1 VRVALTS
8 FHWPLDPALAEG
20 RDEVTL
26 ARTLYSTPLTL
37 GAAGVPLPG
46 LCSGWSASKDFRR
59 WGFVCRSAP
68 SIAAALRRLAQLRD
82 SPLHWVFADAVVS
95 APSAQILRIRLPFA
109 WRRFPYVL
117 TSVATAPRFLPGPF
131 SLVSGSAKRVVVR
144 RTGLTVVFQ
153 RMPTRAARRAFLQ
166 GDVDEAPVPVG
177 DVAVMKS
184 DRRLR
189 VRTLLGLDLVLL
201 HTPLARL
208 RRAYWETA
216 NRGDY
221 EQLVSGREG
230 SAAYGLV
237 GGEAADPARFRR
249 ALKSIPSLPRAA
261 VRLQVSPDPVLRY
274 GARLLWADWRDV
286 GLGPRL
292 VDANG
297 DATFLRV
304 LAPYAQAEA
313 IPAQLVLGDGVP
325 GRAGLLGALG
335 ATQQT
340 SDLQRL
346 DGNVRSTAIAIPI
359 AWVVDARLVSPR
371 LQGWREDVLGNVDY
385 AAVRSLG
392 SSPRP

>member
-1 VRVALTS
+1 M
-8 FHWPLDPALAEG
+8 
-20 RDEVTL
+20 TL

-37 GAAGVPLPG
+37 GPAGVPLPG
-46 LCSGWSASKDFRR
+46 LCTGWSASKDFRR
-59 WGFVCRSAP
+59 WGFICRSAP
-68 SIAAALRRLAQLRD
+68 SIAAALRRLGRLRD
-82 SPLHWVFADAVVS
+82 SPLHWVFADALVS

-131 SLVSGSAKRVVVR
+131 SLVSGSAKRVTVR
-144 RTGLTVVFQ
+144 GPGLTVVFQ
-153 RMPTRAARRAFLQ
+153 MMPARAARRAFLQ

-177 DVAVMKS
+177 DVAAMKS
-184 DRRLR
+184 DPRLR
-189 VRTLLGLDLVLL
+189 VRTLLALDLVLL
-201 HTPLARL
+201 HTPNAAV

-221 EQLVSGREG
+221 EQLVSEREG

-249 ALKSIPSLPRAA
+249 ALKSIPSLPGVT
-261 VRLQVSPDPVLRY
+261 VRLHVSQDPVLRY

-286 GLGPRL
+286 GLGPWL
-292 VDANG
+292 VGGKG
-297 DATFLRV
+297 DATFLRL

-313 IPAQLVLGDGVP
+313 IPAQLVLADGVP
-325 GRAGLLGALG
+325 GRAGLLRAFA

-340 SDLQRL
+340 RDLQRL
-346 DGNVRSTAIAIPI
+346 DRNLRSTAIAIPI

>member
-1 VRVALTS
+1 
-8 FHWPLDPALAEG
+8 
-20 RDEVTL
+20 
-26 ARTLYSTPLTL
+26 
-37 GAAGVPLPG
+37 
-46 LCSGWSASKDFRR
+46 
-59 WGFVCRSAP
+59 
-68 SIAAALRRLAQLRD
+68 
-82 SPLHWVFADAVVS
+82 VFADAVVS
-95 APSAQILRIRLPFA
+95 APSAQILRVRLPFA

-117 TSVATAPRFLPGPF
+117 TSVATAPRFLTGPF
-131 SLVSGSAKRVVVR
+131 SLVSGSARRVVVR

-153 RMPTRAARRAFLQ
+153 RMPARAAQRAFLN
-166 GDVDEAPVPVG
+166 GEVDEAPVPVG
-177 DVAVMKS
+177 DIAAMKS
-184 DRRLR
+184 DSRMRA
-189 VRTLLGLDLVLL
+189 RTLLGLDLVLL
-201 HTPLARL
+201 HTPNAGL

-221 EQLVSGREG
+221 EQLVPELEG

-249 ALKSIPSLPRAA
+249 ALKSIPSLRRVA
-261 VRLQVSPDPVLRY
+261 VRLQVSPDPALRY

-313 IPAQLVLGDGVP
+313 IPAQLVLADHVP
-325 GRAGLLGALG
+325 GRARLLRALG

-340 SDLQRL
+340 GDLQRL
-346 DGNVRSTAIAIPI
+346 DRNLRSTAVAIPI

-371 LQGWREDVLGNVDY
+371 LRGWREDALGNVDY

>member
-8 FHWPLDPALAEG
+8 FRWPLDPALAEG

-37 GAAGVPLPG
+37 GPAGVPYPG
-46 LCSGWSASKDFRR
+46 LCSGWSGGKDFRR
-59 WGFVCRSAP
+59 WSFTCRSAP
-68 SIAAALRRLAQLRD
+68 SIAAALRRLARLRD
-82 SPLHWVFADAVVS
+82 SPLSWVFADAVVS
-95 APSAQILRIRLPFA
+95 APSARILRIRLPFA

-131 SLVSGSAKRVVVR
+131 SLVSGSARRVVVR

-153 RMPTRAARRAFLQ
+153 RMPARGAQRAFLN
-166 GDVDEAPVPVG
+166 GEVDEAPVPVG
-177 DVAVMKS
+177 DIAAMRS
-184 DRRLR
+184 DPRLR
-189 VRTLLGLDLVLL
+189 VRTLLALDLVLL
-201 HTPLARL
+201 HTPNARL

-221 EQLVSGREG
+221 EQLVSERDG

-237 GGEAADPARFRR
+237 GGETADPARFRR
-249 ALKSIPSLPRAA
+249 ALKSIPSLPRVA
-261 VRLQVSPDPVLRY
+261 VRLQVSQDPVLCY
-274 GARLLWADWRDV
+274 GARLVWADWRDV

-292 VDANG
+292 VDDNG
-297 DATFLRV
+297 DASFLRV

-313 IPAQLVLGDGVP
+313 IPAQLVLGDHVP
-325 GRAGLLGALG
+325 GRAGLLRALG

-340 SDLQRL
+340 GELPRL
-346 DGNVRSTAIAIPI
+346 DRNLRSTAIAIPI
-359 AWVVDARLVSPR
+359 AWVVDARLVSSR
-371 LQGWREDVLGNVDY
+371 LQSWREDVLGNVDY
-385 AAVRSLG
+385 AAVRSRG

>member
-1 VRVALTS
+1 
-8 FHWPLDPALAEG
+8 
-20 RDEVTL
+20 
-26 ARTLYSTPLTL
+26 
-37 GAAGVPLPG
+37 
-46 LCSGWSASKDFRR
+46 
-59 WGFVCRSAP
+59 
-68 SIAAALRRLAQLRD
+68 
-82 SPLHWVFADAVVS
+82 
-95 APSAQILRIRLPFA
+95 
-109 WRRFPYVL
+109 
-117 TSVATAPRFLPGPF
+117 
-131 SLVSGSAKRVVVR
+131 
-144 RTGLTVVFQ
+144 
-153 RMPTRAARRAFLQ
+153 
-166 GDVDEAPVPVG
+166 
-177 DVAVMKS
+177 
-184 DRRLR
+184 

-201 HTPLARL
+201 HTPNARL

-249 ALKSIPSLPRAA
+249 ALKSIPSLPRVA

-325 GRAGLLGALG
+325 GRAGLLGTLG